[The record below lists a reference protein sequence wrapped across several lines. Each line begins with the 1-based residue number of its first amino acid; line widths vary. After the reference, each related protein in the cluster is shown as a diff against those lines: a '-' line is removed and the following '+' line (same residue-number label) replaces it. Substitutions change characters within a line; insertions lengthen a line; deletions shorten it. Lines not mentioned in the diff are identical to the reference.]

1 MVLCVISLLTIYMA
15 FLHLLD
21 PWITK
26 RRQTAYKQHAEE
38 EVGQLFLP
46 RTIIFLMKRTFGFC
60 MQYFFIT
67 IIEIA
72 NTLNFKIS
80 PCSISTEMQKH
91 ICPRVS
97 WFSGEESS
105 WNVDYKQ
112 CFRWC
117 CRSPGEIQVQMGRI
131 APTRFVSPSFAEE
144 TSLIDISPPLLKRL
158 LSRPILEMISFFLS
172 HNYLSTTKTKCLFT
186 NNKDYVNCYASVMII
201 NWASTSKSSGGDE
214 QSYKRRCSSKSRFA
228 AGLRNTMLYNV
239 WCFTTSLTL
248 CSCTTWKRVVSASW
262 NSLSGS
268 LEAAGSRSAKKNLR
282 PAPNAQ
288 LNNFHFPQIL
298 NVKTF
303 TSNWKA
309 RVFLI
314 TRAWIW
320 RPFLDFMN
328 ETITSR
334 LCCDLTGAL
343 QRRLSFSY
351 IR

>member
-1 MVLCVISLLTIYMA
+1 M
-15 FLHLLD
+15 
-21 PWITK
+21 
-26 RRQTAYKQHAEE
+26 
-38 EVGQLFLP
+38 GQ
-46 RTIIFLMKRTFGFC
+46 
-60 MQYFFIT
+60 
-67 IIEIA
+67 
-72 NTLNFKIS
+72 
-80 PCSISTEMQKH
+80 
-91 ICPRVS
+91 
-97 WFSGEESS
+97 
-105 WNVDYKQ
+105 
-112 CFRWC
+112 
-117 CRSPGEIQVQMGRI
+117 I
-131 APTRFVSPSFAEE
+131 APTRFLKQSSPLHIILKKQA
-144 TSLIDISPPLLKRL
+144 LIDISPPLLKRF
-158 LSRPILEMISFFLS
+158 LSCPILDLISFFLS
-172 HNYLSTTKTKCLFT
+172 HNYLTTTQTKCYFT
-186 NNKDYVNCYASVMII
+186 NNKDYVNYYALVIII
-201 NWASTSKSSGGDE
+201 NTIGCKQQNLQVAMSSRIKGDVLQRVGSQQVWE
-214 QSYKRRCSSKSRFA
+214 R
-228 AGLRNTMLYNV
+228 TLYNV
-239 WCFTTSLTL
+239 GCFTTSLTL